1 MISLWSLAKANK
13 GSIAKELLSKG
24 VCAHLIQRKV
34 KGLEAVKGNTDIKE
48 IATDYEGVA
57 QCEILGDSL
66 PFPKVLPMAEVPAG
80 GYPESHD
87 FNVQFTTMLNQL
99 QAAWQAGNLDELENA
114 IETMTTGLADAARVL
129 MVKPLPSGEGNF
141 GPSFQLAS

>member
-1 MISLWSLAKANK
+1 MQSPFSDDAGTVLAHYYNFAQISHEHK
-13 GSIAKELLSKG
+13 
-24 VCAHLIQRKV
+24 LIKT
-34 KGLEAVKGNTDIKE
+34 A
-48 IATDYEGVA
+48 EGKFKFR
-57 QCEILGDSL
+57 GDSL
-66 PFPKVLPMAEVPAG
+66 PFPKLLPMAEVPAG

-99 QAAWQAGNLDELENA
+99 QAAWQDGNPDELENA
-114 IETMTTGLADAARVL
+114 IDIMTTGLADAARVL